1 MQASKRHFA
10 YRHPT
15 FGTKNAPKSISHWQG
30 TVYYWWWA
38 YLRKNSDY
46 IECCELAGSGP
57 ISGLYKDYGDV
68 RSDNFKDWWTSEGR
82 GIRLFGEP
90 VAEEFVRKLRPGD
103 LVPSDDGLLT
113 LVFPLDL
120 PARHLQARFNLLL
133 KQHHTGK
140 KGIQAAKISRA
151 KYRFEGQPN
160 VPALKLSFQ
169 VYEYRLANPTKALWE
184 IGNEMPGVIR
194 TQKIKAGDDQY
205 TKDQKK
211 KALAATVS
219 RYIRRAKESIDRV
232 GRGLSP

>member
-10 YRHPT
+10 YRHLT

-38 YLRKNSDY
+38 YLRKNPEY
-46 IECCELAGSGP
+46 ISCCEQGGSGP
-57 ISGLYKDYGDV
+57 LSELYQDFGDV
-68 RSDNFKDWWTSEGR
+68 RPDNFKDWWVSEGR
-82 GIRLFGEP
+82 GTRLFSEP
-90 VAEEFVRKLRPGD
+90 IAEEVVRKMQPREPAPDSINLI
-103 LVPSDDGLLT
+103 T

-120 PARHLQARFNLLL
+120 PMRHLQARFNQLM

-140 KGIQAAKISRA
+140 RGVQSAKTSRA

-160 VPALKLSFQ
+160 VPAMKLAFQ
-169 VYEYRLANPTKALWE
+169 VYQYRLANPTKALWE
-184 IGNEMPGVIR
+184 VGNEMPGVIR
-194 TQKIKAGDDQY
+194 TQKLKVGDDQY

-219 RYIRRAKESIDRV
+219 RYLRRAKESIDRV